1 MNREEKKPNLI
12 NDIVASWVY
21 DIIKNN
27 QKSSVEE
34 IDNDKLILK
43 DNSDE
48 VQDINDILT
57 RVKANT
63 KHKPDVDEIDLNT
76 VFDDPPIIEENTNTN
91 TFKSKN
97 KKIGVK
103 PDNMSFNID
112 YDFQQNEDINEFNI
126 GGEVDSLEEQDNKIK
141 IIDVEV
147 KKNIEERQEQSEYN
161 YPLIKLGYFN
171 TVYQYLLFDKEKD
184 YKTFNPLCGFYSFI
198 FNLTKIENNYL
209 TGKIEVFENMFTGK
223 NKKIPKLTGT
233 YNLYI
238 ENAHN
243 MMFNENDILYVGI
256 LFLYKQNF
264 SVTQKDKLLL
274 ESYFSY
280 FSNLTDRQLIAQK
293 EVGLSKL
300 TKKELVPNIVMLT
313 KENYLELFGMDD
325 NIN

>member
-12 NDIVASWVY
+12 NEIVASWVY

-103 PDNMSFNID
+103 PDNMTFNID

-171 TVYQYLLFDKEKD
+171 TVYQY
-184 YKTFNPLCGFYSFI
+184 
-198 FNLTKIENNYL
+198 YL
-209 TGKIEVFENMFTGK
+209 IK
-223 NKKIPKLTGT
+223 KKIIKHLIH
-233 YNLYI
+233 YVDFIVLY
-238 ENAHN
+238 
-243 MMFNENDILYVGI
+243 
-256 LFLYKQNF
+256 
-264 SVTQKDKLLL
+264 
-274 ESYFSY
+274 
-280 FSNLTDRQLIAQK
+280 LI
-293 EVGLSKL
+293 
-300 TKKELVPNIVMLT
+300 
-313 KENYLELFGMDD
+313 
-325 NIN
+325 